1 MKLSRRDKDL
11 TYAQEKAAVGLSE
24 GLSQAE
30 VARRLG
36 FSEQSLSRWMKKPKF
51 RDRVNT
57 LSRDATKDVLTALKA
72 NLQEN
77 MEIIQDIARV
87 GGEMGVV
94 PSRLKAAMYLVD
106 KVLRPVEKAGIQVDA
121 EKRAREIVMEVEKL
135 SGEEVD
141 DLLFR
146 GVEETSLIPELND
159 PS

>member
-1 MKLSRRDKDL
+1 MTTRDKDL
-11 TYAQEKAAVGLSE
+11 TYQQEKAAVRLSE

-36 FSEQSLSRWMKKPKF
+36 VTAQSMSRWMKIPKF
-51 RDRVNT
+51 RERVNN
-57 LSRDATKDVLTALKA
+57 LSRDATKDVLTKLKT
-72 NLQEN
+72 NLDEN
-77 MEIIQDIARV
+77 MEIIQGIARY

-106 KVLRPVEKAGIQVDA
+106 KVLRPVEKSGVQVDA

-146 GVEETSLIPELND
+146 GVDETSTVAEFND